1 MQALLTDTAADIA
14 HANACERVCVCVG
27 GGQQA
32 LEGGEVVCLDL
43 HSEKNMVIENVQC
56 ACWRETQLQVL
67 PSLSGDLR

>member
-1 MQALLTDTAADIA
+1 MPM
-14 HANACERVCVCVG
+14 HVCVCKCVCV
-27 GGQQA
+27 QQA